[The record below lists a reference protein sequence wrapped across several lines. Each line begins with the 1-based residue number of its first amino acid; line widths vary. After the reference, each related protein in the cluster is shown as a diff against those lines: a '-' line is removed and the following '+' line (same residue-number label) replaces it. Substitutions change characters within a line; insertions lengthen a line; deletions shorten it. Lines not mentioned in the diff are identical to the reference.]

1 MQEQQVVFNLLLI
14 LSRRKNEKI
23 SIWLLSIVVLLCVT
37 SCKENN
43 EPEMKKNNYTEKAKD
58 IQLEE
63 NEFTSIVLTTSEK
76 IVYNKIDEMVT

>member
-1 MQEQQVVFNLLLI
+1 M
-14 LSRRKNEKI
+14 KKI

-37 SCKENN
+37 SCK
-43 EPEMKKNNYTEKAKD
+43 KNNYIEKAKD

-76 IVYNKIDEMVT
+76 IVYNKIDEMVI

>member
-1 MQEQQVVFNLLLI
+1 M
-14 LSRRKNEKI
+14 KKI

-37 SCKENN
+37 SCK
-43 EPEMKKNNYTEKAKD
+43 KNNYIEKAKD

>member
-1 MQEQQVVFNLLLI
+1 MLI

-37 SCKENN
+37 SCK
-43 EPEMKKNNYTEKAKD
+43 KNNYIEKAKD

>member
-1 MQEQQVVFNLLLI
+1 M
-14 LSRRKNEKI
+14 KKI

-37 SCKENN
+37 SCK
-43 EPEMKKNNYTEKAKD
+43 KNNYIEKAKD

-76 IVYNKIDEMVT
+76 IRY

>member
-1 MQEQQVVFNLLLI
+1 MFLI
-14 LSRRKNEKI
+14 CCSYYPGEKNEKI

-37 SCKENN
+37 SCK
-43 EPEMKKNNYTEKAKD
+43 KNNYIEKAKD